1 MKKSTKEILVAKQH
15 VTESTQNQ
23 DQQVNTQE
31 PQETDNVEEILAEVE
46 ELQRKEVQ
54 PKETKTQEDTHEDL
68 KEEKPTKTIDW
79 SVLKATKSKAVEKVS
94 GEEGICTIVNCKKN
108 GNKRIAIASKL
119 LDAIGNPE
127 KVEVGIMP
135 HGIAIAERL
144 PVEANEFSVKKLGAK
159 KVIYAGALV
168 EEITEEFKL
177 DYSNRTS
184 ITFQKV
190 EYDNV
195 NGYKVALITIQ

>member
-1 MKKSTKEILVAKQH
+1 MRKSTKEVLKTKVAEQEM
-15 VTESTQNQ
+15 VEG
-23 DQQVNTQE
+23 TQE
-31 PQETDNVEEILAEVE
+31 PQETGSKEQILAEVRE
-46 ELQRKEVQ
+46 IQHQETC
-54 PKETKTQEDTHEDL
+54 PKEAETQQDTHEDL
-68 KEEKPTKTIDW
+68 KTEEKPTKTIDW
-79 SVLKATKSKAVEKVS
+79 SDLKATKSKAVEKVS

-119 LDAIGNPE
+119 LDAIGNPK

-135 HGIAIAERL
+135 NGIAISEKL
-144 PVEANEFSVKKLGAK
+144 PIEANEFSVKKLGAK
-159 KVIYAGALV
+159 KAIYAGALV

-177 DYSNRTS
+177 DYNNRTS

-195 NGYKVALITIQ
+195 DGYKVALITIQ